1 MIAFF
6 SVFAYLFVI
15 LLMWK
20 GHEIRAASPFMSSS
34 SEEGTTILQHY
45 GHEETAIKSR
55 TVCYLKTVQ

>member
-34 SEEGTTILQHY
+34 SEEGTTILRHH
-45 GHEETAIKSR
+45 GHEETAIKS
-55 TVCYLKTVQ
+55 